1 MTKTITRLAGILLIL
16 AVPAILV
23 LSAERTAA
31 RAPTAPPQDLSQS
44 YAQRA
49 TWFIDRT
56 LEGQYAAALQIG
68 SERFKRDI
76 GEKGLRHFRDT
87 MSKYGKGTFRPEC
100 RREPRK
106 GISSWR
112 DALNSPAAGRWK
124 CTSSSRATGSSTSTS
139 AGRSPRE
146 RTGQ

>member
-1 MTKTITRLAGILLIL
+1 MTKTITRLAGVLLIL

-87 MSKYGKGTFRPEC
+87 LSKYGKGRFRPESAGA
-100 RREPRK
+100 EE
-106 GISSWR
+106 GYFIV
-112 DALNSPAAGRWK
+112 AGRLEFP
-124 CTSSSRATGSSTSTS
+124 G
-139 AGRSPRE
+139 GRKMEVHVIFKGDRVE
-146 RTGQ
+146 HLYQRWA